1 MTFPPFNT
9 LPPPILSILIPWAH
23 VSCVSGYT
31 RYEVN
36 EAFAPVPLSWCKAL
50 GGDLQKLNVNGG
62 AMAIGHPLG
71 GTGCK
76 LMVTLVHELERTG
89 GRFGL
94 EAICEGGGTANC
106 TIIENMSAPSAKM

>member
-1 MTFPPFNT
+1 MM
-9 LPPPILSILIPWAH
+9 LSGPIPA
-23 VSCVSGYT
+23 T
-31 RYEVN
+31 RKVFAQTGLKMGDMDVYEVN

>member
-1 MTFPPFNT
+1 MR
-9 LPPPILSILIPWAH
+9 
-23 VSCVSGYT
+23 VCCVCVPGYT

-106 TIIENMSAPSAKM
+106 TIIENMSAQSAKM